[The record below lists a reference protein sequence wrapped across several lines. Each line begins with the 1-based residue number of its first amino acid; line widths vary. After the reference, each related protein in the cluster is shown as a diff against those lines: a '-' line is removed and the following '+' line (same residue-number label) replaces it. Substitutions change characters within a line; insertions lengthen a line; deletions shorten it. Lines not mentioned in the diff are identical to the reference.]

1 MVVFFLNLW
10 GRVWVNSLSELLVMD
25 FGSRHDPFQ
34 KDINSIFAYVFG
46 TCPVI
51 LSCVGLD
58 SSRRVV
64 HTVRIIERWAMEE
77 EHPLRAFAVAW
88 YTDGPAQHCYE
99 NGA

>member
-25 FGSRHDPFQ
+25 FGSRHDPS
-34 KDINSIFAYVFG
+34 KKIRISSIFAYVFG

-51 LSCVGLD
+51 LFCVGLD

-64 HTVRIIERWAMEE
+64 RILII
-77 EHPLRAFAVAW
+77 
-88 YTDGPAQHCYE
+88 
-99 NGA
+99 